1 MSQQELLKK
10 VARALEDAQI
20 EYMITGS
27 IASSLYGE
35 PRSTHDIDLVVAIK
49 KTDSKKL
56 LKIFHS
62 PRFYLDE
69 EAIISAIENNDMFNL
84 IDTKE
89 GDKVDFWILRDDP
102 FDQSRFSRR
111 QKEKITDFHMQ
122 VATPED
128 MILIKLKWAKLSG
141 GSEKQFTDSL
151 RIFEVQADKL
161 DIGYIESWVKKL
173 GLESLWKD
181 LKAKAQL

>member
-1 MSQQELLKK
+1 M
-10 VARALEDAQI
+10 LEEAHI
-20 EYMITGS
+20 EYMLTGS
-27 IASSLYGE
+27 VASSLYGE

-49 KTDSKKL
+49 KADSQSL

-69 EAIISAIENNDMFNL
+69 EAIFQAIKNKDMFNL

-89 GDKVDFWILRDDP
+89 GDKVDFWILKDDP
-102 FDQSRFSRR
+102 FDHSRFSRR
-111 QKEKITDFHMQ
+111 RKEKVTGFHMQ

-128 MILIKLKWAKLSG
+128 TILIKLRWAKLSG
-141 GSEKQFTDSL
+141 GSEKQFTDAL

-161 DIGYIESWVKKL
+161 DKNYIEKWVKKL
-173 GLESLWKD
+173 ELGALWKD
-181 LKAKAQL
+181 LKAKAQSVL